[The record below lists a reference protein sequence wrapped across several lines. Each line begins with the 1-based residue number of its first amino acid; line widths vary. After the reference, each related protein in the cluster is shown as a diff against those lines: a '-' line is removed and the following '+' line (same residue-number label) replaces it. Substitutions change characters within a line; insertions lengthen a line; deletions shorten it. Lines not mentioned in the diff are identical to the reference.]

1 MAPTTQL
8 LRISELEAASKKQ
21 EVELAVL
28 RESHERLAE
37 DVAALAHDMKEMNSA
52 VANIKLT
59 LAQWSVGVAVI
70 IAAGSA
76 IGGYFIK
83 SSLDALRASM
93 SSHSKP

>member
-1 MAPTTQL
+1 M
-8 LRISELEAASKKQ
+8 EAASQKQ

>member
-8 LRISELEAASKKQ
+8 LRISELEAASQKQ

-37 DVAALAHDMKEMNSA
+37 DVSALAHDMKEMNSA

>member
-8 LRISELEAASKKQ
+8 LRISELEAASQKQ

-37 DVAALAHDMKEMNSA
+37 DVAALAQDMKDMNSA

-59 LAQWSVGVAVI
+59 LAQWSVGVAII
-70 IAAGSA
+70 IAAGTA

-83 SSLDALRASM
+83 SSLDSLRAAM
-93 SSHSKP
+93 NHRPNP